1 MEIILLKDVPGL
13 GFKDEILNV
22 KNGYGRNFII
32 PQGFGVIANNSNKK
46 VLEENLKQTIKKQ
59 EEILKEAEKLVKKIG
74 DLVLEIKIKTGSEDK
89 IFGSV
94 TTAQIAKIL
103 KEKGFEIHKKNIS
116 IATKVNAIGE
126 YDVNL
131 KIHKDLTHTIKI
143 NVTGNIPKKKKTKK
157 KSSEKESDKNT
168 ENKKSKNDNK
178 DVESKED
185 SKSIES
191 KKDKK
196 DAEPKEDSKSIESK
210 KDKKDSEPKEDS
222 KSKKSKKDKKDV
234 ESKKDSKSTE
244 SKNDSKK

>member
-32 PQGFGVIANNSNKK
+32 PQGYGVLANNSNKK

-59 EEILKEAEKLVKKIG
+59 EEILKEAEKLAKKIG

-94 TTAQIAKIL
+94 TTAQIAKMLI
-103 KEKGFEIHKKNIS
+103 EKGLEIHKKNIS
-116 IATKVNAIGE
+116 ILTKVNAIGE

-143 NVTGNIPKKKKTKK
+143 NVTGNVPVKKKVKK
-157 KSSEKESDKNT
+157 KSPNKEDENKESIKDNKGAESKEDPKSVKSKKDDKDDKGAESKEVPKSEKSKKDDKDVESKEDPKS
-168 ENKKSKNDNK
+168 EKSKKDNK

-185 SKSIES
+185 PKSV
-191 KKDKK
+191 K
-196 DAEPKEDSKSIESK
+196 
-210 KDKKDSEPKEDS
+210 
-222 KSKKSKKDKKDV
+222 
-234 ESKKDSKSTE
+234 SKKDSK
-244 SKNDSKK
+244 K

>member
-32 PQGFGVIANNSNKK
+32 PQGYGVLANNSNKK

-59 EEILKEAEKLVKKIG
+59 EEILKEAEKLAKKIG

-94 TTAQIAKIL
+94 TTAQIAKML
-103 KEKGFEIHKKNIS
+103 KEKGLEIHKKNIS
-116 IATKVNAIGE
+116 ILTKVNAIGE

-143 NVTGNIPKKKKTKK
+143 NVTGKVPVKK
-157 KSSEKESDKNT
+157 KSPNKEDENKESIKD
-168 ENKKSKNDNK
+168 NKGAESKEDSKSVKSKKDDK

-185 SKSIES
+185 PKSV
-191 KKDKK
+191 K
-196 DAEPKEDSKSIESK
+196 
-210 KDKKDSEPKEDS
+210 
-222 KSKKSKKDKKDV
+222 
-234 ESKKDSKSTE
+234 SKKDSK
-244 SKNDSKK
+244 K

>member
-32 PQGFGVIANNSNKK
+32 PQGYGVLANNSNKK

-59 EEILKEAEKLVKKIG
+59 EEILKEAEKLAKKIG

-94 TTAQIAKIL
+94 TTAQIAKMLI
-103 KEKGFEIHKKNIS
+103 EKGLEIHKKNIS
-116 IATKVNAIGE
+116 ILTKVNAIGE

-143 NVTGNIPKKKKTKK
+143 NVTGNVPVKKKVKK
-157 KSSEKESDKNT
+157 KSPNKEDENKESIKDNKGAESKEDPKSVKSKKDDKDDKGAESKEVPKSEKS
-168 ENKKSKNDNK
+168 KKDNK

-185 SKSIES
+185 PKSV
-191 KKDKK
+191 K
-196 DAEPKEDSKSIESK
+196 
-210 KDKKDSEPKEDS
+210 
-222 KSKKSKKDKKDV
+222 
-234 ESKKDSKSTE
+234 SKKDSK
-244 SKNDSKK
+244 K

>member
-32 PQGFGVIANNSNKK
+32 PQGYGVLANNSNKK

-59 EEILKEAEKLVKKIG
+59 EEILKEAEKLAKKIG

-94 TTAQIAKIL
+94 TTAQIAKML
-103 KEKGFEIHKKNIS
+103 KEKGLEIHKKNIS
-116 IATKVNAIGE
+116 ILTKVNAIGE

-143 NVTGNIPKKKKTKK
+143 NVTGKVPVKK
-157 KSSEKESDKNT
+157 KSPNKEDENKESIKD
-168 ENKKSKNDNK
+168 NKGAESKEDSKSVKSKKDDK

-185 SKSIES
+185 PKSV
-191 KKDKK
+191 
-196 DAEPKEDSKSIESK
+196 
-210 KDKKDSEPKEDS
+210 
-222 KSKKSKKDKKDV
+222 KSKKDDKDV
-234 ESKKDSKSTE
+234 ESKEDPKSV
-244 SKNDSKK
+244 KSKKNSKK